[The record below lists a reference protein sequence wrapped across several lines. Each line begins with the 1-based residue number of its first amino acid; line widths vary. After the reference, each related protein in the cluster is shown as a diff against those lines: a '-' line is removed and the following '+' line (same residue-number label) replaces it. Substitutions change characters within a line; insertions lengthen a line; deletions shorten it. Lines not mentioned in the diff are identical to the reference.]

1 MKIIKRI
8 LLLLFILT
16 TIGFI
21 FCGWLYSHLVT
32 YKSIGSR
39 THYSVTNNK
48 LVDYINSN
56 THNKAETDI
65 EQIIKLGLL
74 ITSRK
79 LNFTSEKNNIDPN
92 QLISSKTAHCV
103 GYASFFATT
112 CNFLLMKY
120 NLSNKWKAEQQVG
133 RLQFLG
139 IKIHKYFHSS
149 FFKYHDFVTIEN
161 KETGEIFAVDPS
173 VNDYLFIDFV
183 TFNKLKKE

>member
-8 LLLLFILT
+8 LLLLFILI

-21 FCGWLYSHLVT
+21 FRGWLYRHLVT
-32 YKSIGSR
+32 YESVGAR

-48 LVDYINSN
+48 LADYINSN
-56 THNKAETDI
+56 TQNQAETDI

-79 LNFTSEKNNIDPN
+79 LNFTVENNNIDPN
-92 QLISSKTAHCV
+92 QLISSKTAHCE

-112 CNFLLMKY
+112 CNFLLKKY
-120 NLSNKWKAEQQVG
+120 NLSNKWKAEPQAGQIS
-133 RLQFLG
+133 FLG
-139 IKIHKYFHSS
+139 INIHEYFHSS

-161 KETGEIFAVDPS
+161 KQTGEIFAVDPS

-183 TFNKLKKE
+183 TLNK